1 MLQEEDI
8 TIVELLRAFELF
20 VSEAQLNLS
29 WLMFKTSPYYLSSG
43 PFFVYC
49 FNGSNF
55 EIFSSCILFFLLL
68 SKVFK
73 FFKPQ
78 KAESYLCFFIL
89 SSVVQ
94 HTVIYC
100 LYMFLLPFCMISIY
114 QTFWPLSPSPSI
126 NWYNRVNGSL

>member
-55 EIFSSCILFFLLL
+55 EFFPHVFFSFYCSPRFLNFLNHRKL
-68 SKVFK
+68 S
-73 FFKPQ
+73 
-78 KAESYLCFFIL
+78 LICDFFIL

-126 NWYNRVNGSL
+126 NWYNGANGSL